1 MKRLIPILILSL
13 LFSCE
18 KEVKQL
24 PDDLSDKKVEDNSTI
39 IASDVSTETKTAA
52 IPPPLAKEAKSE
64 STKTPD
70 TESATE
76 PVVLLPTTDSIV
88 LPEFSEALLNAVG
101 NWTNI
106 PRSVFPLSSV
116 TINKSVNFSVKSS
129 SGDTI
134 AQSSLPPGSE
144 VVAVGASGQNLLIA
158 PSKNAKMKG
167 FINIDDTDFKQG
179 VAYLFEL
186 RKKQMAEYK
195 RQQESKLSQKTPV
208 TDLQTPKKV
217 TTYSKTF
224 QFPEILGT
232 VSFVSAMTAGQKE
245 LISIFNKEHGP
256 QKEKKEYQGCGNRR
270 FCQTIKIDK
279 W

>member
-1 MKRLIPILILSL
+1 MKRLFPILILSL

-52 IPPPLAKEAKSE
+52 IPPPLAKESKSE
-64 STKTPD
+64 STKTRG

-76 PVVLLPTTDSIV
+76 PVVVLPTTDSIV

-195 RQQESKLSQKTPV
+195 KQQESKLSQKAPV
-208 TDLQTPKKV
+208 ADLPN
-217 TTYSKTF
+217 
-224 QFPEILGT
+224 PEKSNDLFEDIPIPGD
-232 VSFVSAMTAGQKE
+232 FG
-245 LISIFNKEHGP
+245 HG
-256 QKEKKEYQGCGNRR
+256 K
-270 FCQTIKIDK
+270 FCICNDCRTKRANLNLQ
-279 W
+279 